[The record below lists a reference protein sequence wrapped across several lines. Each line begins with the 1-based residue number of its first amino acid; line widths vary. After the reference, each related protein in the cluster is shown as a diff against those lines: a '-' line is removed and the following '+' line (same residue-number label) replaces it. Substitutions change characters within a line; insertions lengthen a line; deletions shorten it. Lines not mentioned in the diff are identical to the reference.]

1 MIKDLVL
8 WRLEKAE
15 KTYDDGDFL
24 FINDSYPSQLEFV
37 ME

>member
-15 KTYDDGDFL
+15 KTFQDADL
-24 FINDSYPSQLEFV
+24 LLERDSLGN
-37 ME
+37 